1 MERKNLF
8 LFFAFVSFGLWPPFP
23 LSNWG
28 QTRVC
33 WLSWTRKGSRLIF
46 RRACNTKPT
55 RTVGQKYKGERFS
68 FFSFVF
74 LTRALAATHNSLHFF
89 GLSRLILNSL
99 LSGLLA
105 FTTFFLILRKR
116 KKRKSGCCSAPCEL
130 GKEGGWFWGFG
141 LGAACSLF
149 SMRTASYLD
158 CGKNVMLRSTSKAK
172 YSSCLWLAVWVVSLS
187 NEAAKIRF
195 CCGPLKRGVGQ
206 IQFWQAPYLE
216 PPPVPKIR
224 SLSFLVESW

>member
-1 MERKNLF
+1 M
-8 LFFAFVSFGLWPPFP
+8 
-23 LSNWG
+23 
-28 QTRVC
+28 C

-55 RTVGQKYKGERFS
+55 RTVGQKYKGRGAFG
-68 FFSFVF
+68 FFLLFFF

-105 FTTFFLILRKR
+105 FTTFFPILRKR
-116 KKRKSGCCSAPCEL
+116 KKGKSGCCSAPCEL
-130 GKEGGWFWGFG
+130 GKEGGCFG
-141 LGAACSLF
+141 LRPGAACSLF

>member
-1 MERKNLF
+1 MS
-8 LFFAFVSFGLWPPFP
+8 LFFQGKEVERRIYFFFLLVSFGLWPPFP

-68 FFSFVF
+68 FFSLFF

-116 KKRKSGCCSAPCEL
+116 KKGKSGCCSAPCEL
-130 GKEGGWFWGFG
+130 GKEGGWFWASA
-141 LGAACSLF
+141 LGRLLAFLNANSILF
-149 SMRTASYLD
+149 R
-158 CGKNVMLRSTSKAK
+158 LRKK
-172 YSSCLWLAVWVVSLS
+172 CH
-187 NEAAKIRF
+187 
-195 CCGPLKRGVGQ
+195 
-206 IQFWQAPYLE
+206 
-216 PPPVPKIR
+216 
-224 SLSFLVESW
+224 VEKHV